1 MLTKTPFGAIIKI
14 FHTYKKMG
22 FVVSETRNWLL
33 FFSRQS
39 ALKEQ
44 VHFPGYSRHGGTL
57 LKMRFFAVIGWDIHK
72 ICFLVSQSLNKK
84 YKIEYDELRKNANE
98 LLSSHEFLFG

>member
-1 MLTKTPFGAIIKI
+1 
-14 FHTYKKMG
+14 MG
-22 FVVSETRNWLL
+22 FVVSETRNCLL

-57 LKMRFFAVIGWDIHK
+57 LKMRFFALIGWDIHK
-72 ICFLVSQSLNKK
+72 IWFLVSQNLSTN
-84 YKIEYDELRKNANE
+84 YIIEYDKLRKNANE
-98 LLSSHEFLFG
+98 LLSSHEFIFG

>member
-1 MLTKTPFGAIIKI
+1 MVLHCIAEYVYKNPIGANKNLS
-14 FHTYKKMG
+14 YLQKKG

-44 VHFPGYSRHGGTL
+44 VHFPGCSRHGGTL

-72 ICFLVSQSLNKK
+72 I
-84 YKIEYDELRKNANE
+84 
-98 LLSSHEFLFG
+98 

>member
-1 MLTKTPFGAIIKI
+1 MPNTLTKTTPFGANKNLS
-14 FHTYKKMG
+14 YLQKMG

-72 ICFLVSQSLNKK
+72 ICSQQKLHNR
-84 YKIEYDELRKNANE
+84 I
-98 LLSSHEFLFG
+98 

>member
-72 ICFLVSQSLNKK
+72 ICSQQ
-84 YKIEYDELRKNANE
+84 KIHNRI
-98 LLSSHEFLFG
+98 

>member
-1 MLTKTPFGAIIKI
+1 
-14 FHTYKKMG
+14 MG

-57 LKMRFFAVIGWDIHK
+57 LKMRFFAVIGWDTHK
-72 ICFLVSQSLNKK
+72 ICSLVSQNLSKK
-84 YKIEYDELRKNANE
+84 YIIQYDELQTNANKVW
-98 LLSSHEFLFG
+98 SSHESIFGSTILGYSLHC

>member
-1 MLTKTPFGAIIKI
+1 MLTKTPFGANKNLS
-14 FHTYKKMG
+14 YLQKMG

-57 LKMRFFAVIGWDIHK
+57 LKMRFFAVIGWDTHK
-72 ICFLVSQSLNKK
+72 ICFLASQNLSTN
-84 YKIEYDELRKNANE
+84 YIIEYDELRKNANE
-98 LLSSHEFLFG
+98 LLSSHEFFFG